1 MSQIVD
7 MLRESSLKYPKKT
20 ALRRKSAGRWTDYS
34 YESVW
39 RTSDRVA
46 AGLADWGIESG
57 DRVAILGSSSPFWV
71 MSYLGILKSNAIA
84 VPIDKDLKQ
93 GELRHILA
101 DCEARILFTEHG
113 YTEII
118 HDIAAS
124 LSALEKIVI
133 LEPSP
138 SSDNQLSSRAK
149 KALTEL
155 VNEWQRLSLKY
166 QVDIDDKQSFERL
179 AETYQAIVAPTAA
192 ADDQEKKNF
201 FRRLLQ
207 THDQTAPLLDV
218 EMLDDFQ
225 RDSSPPE
232 LTVEPHDPAVIL
244 YTSGTT
250 GRSKG
255 AMLSHAN
262 ISSNVRSAIELF
274 ELDPEMHTLSFL
286 PINHVF
292 EQVAGIILPLAV
304 GGTVSF
310 AESLRKLG
318 DNLGEVKP
326 NFLLGVPAVFHLLA
340 DRMTKK
346 IESQKLSRLLYAFAP
361 TRSIVTKKVREAFGG
376 NPVFIS
382 GGAALDPVVA
392 EKLMELGLNVYQGYG
407 ITETSPVIAVETPTF
422 NRLGTVGR
430 PMPGIEVMIHEPNA
444 EGVGEIWAKGPNIML
459 GYYNNQEA
467 TDEVMTDGWYHT
479 GDLGCIDED
488 GALRICGR
496 AKNLIVTA
504 NGKNVYPEEVENEM
518 SNSPFISEIMVYG
531 HKTDSTSEEV
541 YAIIY
546 PHQEA
551 LDAYAE
557 ANETGPLS
565 LRDVEE
571 IIRKEILDR
580 GKALADYKRIKRF
593 TLREDE
599 FPKTTTRKIKRFVV
613 EADINTGEPEHQG
626 LRSGG

>member
-1 MSQIVD
+1 MSLIID
-7 MLRESSLKYPKKT
+7 MLHESSRKYSQKT
-20 ALRRKSAGRWTDYS
+20 ALRRKTAGRWTDYNYATIWS
-34 YESVW
+34 
-39 RTSDRVA
+39 TSDRVA
-46 AGLADWGIESG
+46 AGLAEWGIKHGE
-57 DRVAILGSSSPFWV
+57 RVAILGTSSPAWV
-71 MSYLGILKSNAIA
+71 MAYLGILKSNAIA

-93 GELRHILA
+93 GELRHILT
-101 DCEARILFTEHG
+101 DCDARVLFTEQAF
-113 YTEII
+113 TETIF
-118 HDIAAS
+118 DITDK
-124 LSALEKIVI
+124 LPALEKIVLLNHAPAI
-133 LEPSP
+133 G
-138 SSDNQLSSRAK
+138 NQLSSRAEQ
-149 KALTEL
+149 ALAEL
-155 VNEWQRLSLKY
+155 VNEWHRLSDKY
-166 QVDIDDKQSFERL
+166 QVGEDDIQNFERL
-179 AETYQAIVAPTAA
+179 AEDFQDMVAPPAA
-192 ADDQEKKNF
+192 RLDQEKKKF
-201 FRRLLQ
+201 FKRLLRTRNQ
-207 THDQTAPLLDV
+207 PPLPHNIESL
-218 EMLDDFQ
+218 EDFQ
-225 RDSSPPE
+225 RPSMPPK
-232 LTVEPHDPAVIL
+232 LTVQPYDPAVIL

-262 ISSNVRSAIELF
+262 ITSNVRSAIELF
-274 ELDPEMHTLSFL
+274 DLKPDMHTLSFL

-326 NFLLGVPAVFHLLA
+326 NFLLGVPAVFRLLA
-340 DRMTKK
+340 DRMEKR
-346 IESQKLSRLLYAFAP
+346 IESQKLSKFLYALAP
-361 TRSIVTKKVREAFGG
+361 TRSLVTRKIREAFGG

-382 GGAALDPVVA
+382 GGAALDPIIA
-392 EKLMELGLNVYQGYG
+392 AKLMKLGLNIYQGYG

-444 EGVGEIWAKGPNIML
+444 DGIGEIWAKGPNIML

-467 TDEVMTDGWYHT
+467 TNEAITDGWYHT
-479 GDLGCIDED
+479 GDLGCIEQD

-496 AKNLIVTA
+496 AKNLIVTT

-518 SNSPFISEIMVYG
+518 LNSLFIEEIMVYG
-531 HKTDSTSEEV
+531 HKVDKTSEEV

-546 PHQEA
+546 PSQDS
-551 LDAYAE
+551 LDAYTAE
-557 ANETGPLS
+557 NDSGPLS
-565 LRDVEE
+565 LPDVEE
-571 IIRKEILDR
+571 IIRREILER

-613 EADINTGEPEHQG
+613 EADINTGEAG
-626 LRSGG
+626 AGG